1 MEQTGRKNFSSLH
14 ERVMRFIAY
23 SRMPGAAKQIEDKK
37 SGMAAFFV
45 FCNKVPADA
54 VRPFILNLKVQG
66 GH

>member
-1 MEQTGRKNFSSLH
+1 MH
-14 ERVMRFIAY
+14 FIAY
-23 SRMPGAAKQIEDKK
+23 SRMPGVAKRIEDKK